1 MKNKFSILKTT
12 IIYLMAISYMLV
24 GTTHFLYPSFF
35 LKIMPPYFP
44 IHLNLKLVYLS
55 GFFEFVLG
63 FFLFFPKTRKLAS
76 WGLIALLIA
85 VFPANIYL
93 AQSEEA
99 QQALEISSIMA
110 VVRLPFQFLFIG
122 IAFWFT
128 KD

>member
-1 MKNKFSILKTT
+1 
-12 IIYLMAISYMLV
+12 
-24 GTTHFLYPSFF
+24 
-35 LKIMPPYFP
+35 
-44 IHLNLKLVYLS
+44 
-55 GFFEFVLG
+55 
-63 FFLFFPKTRKLAS
+63 LFFSNTRKIAS

-93 AQSEEA
+93 AQSTEA

>member
-1 MKNKFSILKTT
+1 MQNKISIFKTT
-12 IIYLMAISYMLV
+12 IIYFMAVSYMLV

-35 LKIMPPYFP
+35 LKIMPPSFP
-44 IHLNLKLVYLS
+44 IHLELVYLS
-55 GFFEFVLG
+55 GFFECALG
-63 FFLFFPKTRKLAS
+63 FLLFFSNTRKIAS